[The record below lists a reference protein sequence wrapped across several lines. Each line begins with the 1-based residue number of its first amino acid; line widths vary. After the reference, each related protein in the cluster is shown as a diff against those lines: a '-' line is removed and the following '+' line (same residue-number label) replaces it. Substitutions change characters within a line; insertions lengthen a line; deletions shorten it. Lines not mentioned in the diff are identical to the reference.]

1 MKKYLEKQ
9 LAEYFDPGVRGRGE
23 AYKRSSAV
31 RIKRGDMWHVAA
43 QVQGSDNYDIEL
55 EREADNIEVL
65 CHCPYF
71 QDRGPCKHIWAVLLT
86 ADNYGYLIGDGLYR
100 PVTMTEAGYDGELDD
115 ELDEEFGED
124 EFDEDEEEE
133 ELPRG
138 PLRSALAMLKSVISK
153 PSPPAP
159 RPTLIPPKPVVPSWK
174 EQLAAMGKVPAA
186 TLPGVSTN
194 DWPATREVIYVL
206 DVPGTLAGHNFVL
219 EIFYRDQRKDGSLGA
234 AKTKRF
240 ARSVLP
246 NITDPQDRQIFAL
259 LAGAKEHYGYTSYG
273 YYGSHD
279 QLPTQVH
286 LSEPLPDMVLP
297 LICQAGRCRLR
308 LTPHAPEHNWLKVAW
323 DGGAPW
329 EFRLEV
335 APAPEGWE
343 LKGILRRGTEQVEQ
357 MELKEPLLLHQSGFI
372 FTRTHC
378 ARLDDR
384 GAFQWIALLRKAER
398 VVIPFEQR
406 EELLQEL
413 LRYPQLPPLDLPAD
427 FKYEEVSLTP
437 RPLLTIKKPGKA
449 PFGNQPERLRGR
461 LAFDY
466 DGAVIATEDGRR
478 GIYQSEQGRF
488 LLRDRVFE
496 QQSTT
501 LLYDLGFRF
510 KPSDYYNKEAG
521 WDLAPSKLPRAVRTL
536 IGAGWHVEAE
546 GKVFHSPGEMKI
558 QVSSGIDWFELHGTV
573 DFGGNTAKLP
583 ALLAALHRGDSMVKL
598 DDGTFGMLP
607 EDWLGKFGLLAGLGK
622 SHDDH
627 LRFTKSQIGVLDA
640 LLLAQPKATADAV
653 FQHARDQLQ
662 RFNGIEAVDPTPG
675 FIGELRGY
683 QREGLGWLHFLRGF
697 NFGGCLADDMGLG
710 KTVQVL
716 ALLEARRAERD
727 GANGHG
733 IVPSLIVVPKSLVF
747 NWRQEAARFAPQ
759 LRILDHTG
767 QTRDKEGE
775 IFGEYDVILTTYG
788 TVRNDA
794 VTFKDLQF
802 DYIILDE
809 AQAVKNSDTASA
821 KAVRLLK
828 GNHKLALSG
837 TPVENHLGEL
847 WSMFEFLNPGML
859 GTASVFKLTGTA
871 ARNPDEETRKLLAQA
886 LRPFILRR
894 TKEQVAK
901 DLPKKLEQ
909 TLFCELE
916 PKQRKLYNELR
927 DHYRNSLLN
936 KMDAVTLKRSKIQ
949 ILEALLRLRQAACHP
964 GLIDKKRIDES
975 SAKLD
980 LLLTNLS
987 AVLDEGRKVLVFS
1000 QFTSLL
1006 AIVKGHLDKDGITYE
1021 YLDGKTSIPERQAIV
1036 ERFQNNPDSKL
1047 FLISLKAGGLG
1058 LNLTAAEYVYLLDPW
1073 WNPAVE
1079 AQAIDRAHRIGQVNQ
1094 VFAYRI
1100 IARDTVEEKVLALQN
1115 TKRDLADAIINADNS
1130 LIRNLGKEDLELLL
1144 S

>member
-1 MKKYLEKQ
+1 MKKYLEKH
-9 LAEYFDPGVRGRGE
+9 LAEYFDDGVRGRGE
-23 AYKRSSAV
+23 AYKRSGAV

-43 QVQGSDNYDIEL
+43 QVHGGDNYEIEL
-55 EREADNIEVL
+55 EREDDNIEVR
-65 CHCPYF
+65 CECPYF

-86 ADNYGYLIGDGLYR
+86 ADNYGYLIGDGLNR
-100 PVTMTEAGYDGELDD
+100 PVTLSEAGYDGDLDD
-115 ELDEEFGED
+115 ELEEEFAD
-124 EFDEDEEEE
+124 FDDDDDDD

-138 PLRSALAMLKSVISK
+138 PLRSALAMLKSVIAK
-153 PSPPAP
+153 PNSPKPP
-159 RPTLIPPKPVVPSWK
+159 PTLVSPVPPKPVVPSWK
-174 EQLAAMGKVPAA
+174 EQLATMGKTPAGSPVPV
-186 TLPGVSTN
+186 PTN
-194 DWPATREVIYVL
+194 EWPSTREVIYVL
-206 DVPGTLAGHNFVL
+206 DVQGTLNSHDFVL
-219 EIFYRDQRKDGSLGA
+219 EIFYRDQRKDGSWGTT
-234 AKTKRF
+234 KSKRF
-240 ARSVLP
+240 SRSVLAH
-246 NITDPQDRQIFAL
+246 ITDPRDRQVFAL
-259 LAGAKEHYGYTSYG
+259 LAGAKEHHGYYNYG
-273 YYGSHD
+273 YYGSYD
-279 QLPTQVH
+279 QMPTQVR
-286 LSEPLPDMVLP
+286 LPEPLPDMILP
-297 LICQAGRCRLR
+297 LICQSGRCRLR
-308 LTPHAPEHNWLKVAW
+308 LSPSSQEHNWLKIDW
-323 DGGAPW
+323 DDGPAW

-335 APAPEGWE
+335 APVPEGWE
-343 LKGILRRGTEQVEQ
+343 LKGVLRRGETQ
-357 MELKEPLLLHQSGFI
+357 MELKEPLLLHQTGFL
-372 FTRTHC
+372 FTRTHV
-378 ARLDDR
+378 ARLNDR

-398 VVIPFEQR
+398 VVIPYEQR

-413 LRYPQLPPLDLPAD
+413 LRYPELPPLDLPED
-427 FKYEEVSLTP
+427 FKYEEISVTP
-437 RPLLTIKKPGKA
+437 RPLLTIKKPNKT
-449 PFGNQPERLRGR
+449 PYGNQAERLRGK
-461 LAFDY
+461 LTFDY
-466 DGAVIATEDGRR
+466 EGAVITTDDGRR
-478 GIYQSEQGRF
+478 GIYQAEQGRF

-496 QQSTT
+496 QEAAT

-510 KPSDYYNKEAG
+510 KSSDYYNKEAG

-558 QVSSGIDWFELHGTV
+558 QVSSGIDWFELHGSV
-573 DFGGNTAKLP
+573 DYGSFSIKLP
-583 ALLAALHRGDSMVKL
+583 ALLAALQRGDNMVKL
-598 DDGTFGMLP
+598 DDGTFGLLP
-607 EDWLGKFGLLAGLGK
+607 EEWLGKFGLLAGLGK
-622 SHDDH
+622 TQEDH

-640 LLLAQPKATADAV
+640 LLMAQPKATADEV

-662 RFNGIEAVDPTPG
+662 RFNGIEPVDPTPG
-675 FIGELRGY
+675 FIGELREY

-716 ALLEARRAERD
+716 ALLEARRAEREEEKESSV
-727 GANGHG
+727 
-733 IVPSLIVVPKSLVF
+733 VPSLIVLPKSLVF
-747 NWRQEAARFAPQ
+747 NWKQEAARFAPK

-767 QTRDKEGE
+767 QARNKEGE
-775 IFGEYDVILTTYG
+775 NFGEFDVILTTYG
-788 TVRNDA
+788 TLRNDA

-809 AQAVKNSDTASA
+809 AQAVKNADTASA

-859 GTASVFKLTGTA
+859 GAASVFKLTGTA

-901 DLPKKLEQ
+901 DLPQKLEQ

-927 DHYRNSLLN
+927 DHYRNSLLHRLDGVGI
-936 KMDAVTLKRSKIQ
+936 KKSKIQ

-987 AVLDEGRKVLVFS
+987 AVLDEGRKVLIFS

-1006 AIVKGHLDKDGITYE
+1006 SIVKGHLDKDGIEYE
-1021 YLDGKTSIPERQAIV
+1021 YLDGKTSSTERQALV
-1036 ERFQNNPDSKL
+1036 QRFQTNPDSKL

-1094 VFAYRI
+1094 VFAYRL

-1130 LIRNLGKEDLELLL
+1130 LIRNLGREDLELLL